1 MAEASIVQAY
11 LEAIDDPARRND
23 LDPERLDEALRGAI
37 DAAQAAWPDVRFD
50 PIALSGH
57 LGRHAPPDAS
67 FDEGWA
73 RLRPIEIGLAFACG
87 RGDDKAL
94 AHFERV
100 FSPTI
105 DAVLRRFRNV
115 PTPADDLVQL
125 LRERLFVGGGKPKI
139 LDYSGQGFLENW
151 LRVTALRTFTDA
163 ARAAPKRESA
173 FPDALLEVDD
183 GEDVELA
190 FLKRHY
196 RSEFKEAFEQAVVT
210 LESGTRNLL
219 RQSVVQRLNIDQIGA
234 LYGVHRATAARRL
247 ERAKE
252 DLLVATRTRLMERL
266 AVDRDELESIMG
278 LIRSRLDVS
287 VGRVLQKSDG

>member
-1 MAEASIVQAY
+1 MAVASIVQAY
-11 LEAIDDPARRND
+11 LEAIDDPARRD
-23 LDPERLDEALRGAI
+23 VETERLDEALRGAI
-37 DAAQAAWPDVRFD
+37 DAAQAAWPDVGFD
-50 PIALSGH
+50 EIALAAH
-57 LGRHAPPDAS
+57 LGRHAPDGP
-67 FDEGWA
+67 FEEGWA
-73 RLRPIEIGLAFACG
+73 RLRPAELGLAFACG

-125 LRERLFVGGGKPKI
+125 LRERLFVGAGKPKI

-196 RSEFKEAFEQAVVT
+196 RSEFKEAFEQAVSA